1 MSWGHNTN
9 KQIEEA
15 KSLVLAIVTMSDS
28 EDLAADLWAAL
39 KSHAQMKQL
48 LEGGA
53 DVNVATKQ
61 DGWSLLHDAAYVKGN
76 LRIVKLLLH
85 HKADVN
91 AK

>member
-1 MSWGHNTN
+1 MGTQRLGDKGGKVSF
-9 KQIEEA
+9 
-15 KSLVLAIVTMSDS
+15 VTMSDS

-53 DVNVATKQ
+53 DVNVATKP
-61 DGWSLLHDAAYVKGN
+61 DGWSLLHDAAYNKGN
-76 LRIVKLLLH
+76 LRMVKLLLEH
-85 HKADVN
+85 RADVN

>member
-1 MSWGHNTN
+1 M
-9 KQIEEA
+9 
-15 KSLVLAIVTMSDS
+15 LAIVTMSDS

-53 DVNVATKQ
+53 DVNVATKP
-61 DGWSLLHDAAYVKGN
+61 DGWSLLHDAASAKGN
-76 LRIVKLLLH
+76 LRIVKLLLQ

-91 AK
+91 AR

>member
-1 MSWGHNTN
+1 MGDSDD
-9 KQIEEA
+9 
-15 KSLVLAIVTMSDS
+15 LV
-28 EDLAADLWAAL
+28 ADLWAAI
-39 KSHAQMKQL
+39 KSHAKLKQL
-48 LEGGA
+48 LVGGA

-76 LRIVKLLLH
+76 LRIVKLLLQ

>member
-1 MSWGHNTN
+1 M
-9 KQIEEA
+9 
-15 KSLVLAIVTMSDS
+15 LAIVTMSDS

-39 KSHAQMKQL
+39 KSHAKLKQL
-48 LEGGA
+48 LESGP

-76 LRIVKLLLH
+76 LRIVKLLLQ